1 MPSTK
6 TIQPMGTCTN
16 RLQIFNQVTIRKLCH
31 FFIAILFAI
40 SLPACSGSDKPD
52 VSDIT
57 VNLEL
62 QRFEQD
68 FFALDTNDLDGGL
81 AKLQSKY
88 PVFLGDFIQ
97 KVLGLP
103 PLSAGSPETRTLITK
118 FLGDYRPVKD
128 SVEKVFKTL
137 EDPKESIAEG
147 LKYVKHYFP
156 QYKTPAKLI
165 TFIGPMDAYFEAS
178 TAGYGD
184 ALTTDA
190 LIIGLQLHLGSN
202 FSIYRSEMGQA
213 LFPAYISRKF
223 SPEYI
228 PVNALKNIVDDLY
241 PENTV
246 GRSLVEKMVDK
257 GKRLYLLD
265 KFMPDT
271 PDTLKIGYTEKQL
284 KGSHD
289 NEGLIWNFILTN
301 SLAYNTDPSVIKGY
315 IGEAPNTAELGE
327 GSPGYIGLFIGR
339 QIVRKYMEKYPK
351 TTLPELVKLDP
362 KKLFELSKYRPG

>member
-1 MPSTK
+1 MRNTWNLKQTSHPIKFRSLYYLVVATMF
-6 TIQPMGTCTN
+6 TIC
-16 RLQIFNQVTIRKLCH
+16 LASCK
-31 FFIAILFAI
+31 
-40 SLPACSGSDKPD
+40 SGNEPD
-52 VSDIT
+52 VSDIK
-57 VNLEL
+57 VNLET

-68 FFALDTNDLDGGL
+68 FFALDTNDLNTGL
-81 AKLQSKY
+81 GKLQQKY

-103 PLSAGSPETRTLITK
+103 PLSAGLPETRILLTK
-118 FLGDYRPVKD
+118 FLSDYRPIKD
-128 SVEKVFKTL
+128 SSDKVFKNI
-137 EDPKESIAEG
+137 EESKEAITEG

-156 QYKTPAKLI
+156 AYKTPEKLV

-202 FSIYRSEMGQA
+202 FSLYRSEMGQA

-228 PVNALKNIVDDLY
+228 PVNALKNIVDDLF
-241 PENTV
+241 PENTA
-246 GRSLVEKMVDK
+246 GKSLVEKMVEK

-265 KFMPDT
+265 KFLPYT
-271 PDTLKIGYTEKQL
+271 EDTLKIGYTEKQL
-284 KGSHD
+284 KGSYD

-301 SLAYNTDPSVIKGY
+301 SLAYNTDPSIIKGY

-339 QIVRKYMEKYPK
+339 QIVRKYMEKYPD
-351 TTLPELVKLDP
+351 TTLTDLMKLDP

>member
-1 MPSTK
+1 MRTCKNHLLFLNQITRPK
-6 TIQPMGTCTN
+6 LRQVIIATI
-16 RLQIFNQVTIRKLCH
+16 
-31 FFIAILFAI
+31 FAI
-40 SLPACSGSDKPD
+40 SLAACSGSDAPD
-52 VSDIT
+52 VSDIE

-68 FFALDTNDLDGGL
+68 FFTLDTNDLEGGL
-81 AKLQSKY
+81 AKLQAKY
-88 PVFLGDFIQ
+88 PVFLADFIQ

-103 PLSAGSPETRTLITK
+103 PLNSGQPETRTLITK
-118 FLGDYRPVKD
+118 FLSDYRPIKD
-128 SVEKVFKTL
+128 STDKVFKNF
-137 EDPKESIAEG
+137 EEPKEAILQG

-156 QYKTPAKLI
+156 QYKTPEKLI
-165 TFIGPMDAYFEAS
+165 TFIGPLDAYFEGS

-202 FSIYRSEMGQA
+202 FSVYRSEMGQA

-228 PVNALKNIVDDLY
+228 PVNAMKNIVDDIY
-241 PENTV
+241 PDNTV
-246 GRSLVEKMVDK
+246 GKSLVEKMVDK

-265 KFMPDT
+265 RFMPQT
-271 PDTLKIGYTEKQL
+271 EDTLKIGYTEKQL
-284 KGSHD
+284 KGSYD

-301 SLAYNTDPSVIKGY
+301 SLAYNTDPSIIKGY

-339 QIVRKYMEKYPK
+339 QIVRKYMEKYPA
-351 TTLPELVKLDP
+351 TTLPELIKLDP

>member
-1 MPSTK
+1 MRNTRNQLQTFPPIKFRNIFHLLLATMFVFSVAS
-6 TIQPMGTCTN
+6 CTD
-16 RLQIFNQVTIRKLCH
+16 T
-31 FFIAILFAI
+31 
-40 SLPACSGSDKPD
+40 DEPD
-52 VSDIT
+52 VSDIK
-57 VNLEL
+57 VNLEM

-68 FFALDTNDLDGGL
+68 FFALDTNDLSAGL
-81 AKLQSKY
+81 GKLQEKY
-88 PVFLGDFIQ
+88 PVFLGDFVQ
-97 KVLGLP
+97 KILGLP
-103 PLSAGSPETRTLITK
+103 PLSAGLPETRNLIAK
-118 FLGDYRPVKD
+118 FLSDYRPIKD
-128 SVEKVFKTL
+128 STDKVFKNI
-137 EDPKESIAEG
+137 DQSKEIITEG

-156 QYKTPAKLI
+156 AYKTPGKLI

-184 ALTTDA
+184 AVTTDA
-190 LIIGLQLHLGSN
+190 LIIGLQLHLGSD
-202 FSIYRSEMGQA
+202 FSLYRSQMGQA

-241 PENTV
+241 PENTT
-246 GRSLVEKMVDK
+246 GKSLVEKMVEK

-265 KFMPDT
+265 KFLPHT
-271 PDTLKIGYTEKQL
+271 ADTLKIGYTEKQL
-284 KGSHD
+284 KGSYD

-301 SLAYNTDPSVIKGY
+301 SLAYNTDPSIIKGY

-339 QIVRKYMEKYPK
+339 QIVRKYMGKYPE
-351 TTLPELVKLDP
+351 TTLMDLMKLEP

>member
-1 MPSTK
+1 MRNTRNRPQLSHPIK
-6 TIQPMGTCTN
+6 FRNLRHLVITI
-16 RLQIFNQVTIRKLCH
+16 I
-31 FFIAILFAI
+31 FAI
-40 SLPACSGSDKPD
+40 CLASCKDSDEPD
-52 VSDIT
+52 VSDIK
-57 VNLEL
+57 VNLEM

-68 FFALDTNDLDGGL
+68 FFAIDTNDLNGSL
-81 AKLQSKY
+81 AKLQEKY

-103 PLSAGSPETRTLITK
+103 PLSAGLPETRTLITK
-118 FLGDYRPVKD
+118 FLSDYRPIKD
-128 SVEKVFKTL
+128 STDQVFKNI
-137 EDPKESIAEG
+137 DKSKEAITEG
-147 LKYVKHYFP
+147 LKYVKRYFP
-156 QYKTPAKLI
+156 AYKTPGKLI

-202 FSIYRSEMGQA
+202 FSLYRSEMGQA

-246 GRSLVEKMVDK
+246 GKSLVEKMVEK

-265 KFMPDT
+265 KFLPHT
-271 PDTLKIGYTEKQL
+271 ADTLKIGYTEKQL
-284 KGSHD
+284 KGSYD

-301 SLAYNTDPSVIKGY
+301 SLAYNTDPSIIKGY

-339 QIVRKYMEKYPK
+339 QIVRKYMEKNPK
-351 TTLPELVKLDP
+351 TTLTELMKLDP

>member
-1 MPSTK
+1 M
-6 TIQPMGTCTN
+6 IAG
-16 RLQIFNQVTIRKLCH
+16 IFS
-31 FFIAILFAI
+31 ILLAG
-40 SLPACSGSDKPD
+40 CGGNDQPD
-52 VSDIT
+52 VSDIKI
-57 VNLEL
+57 NLEL
-62 QRFEQD
+62 QRFEKD
-68 FFALDTNDLDGGL
+68 FFAIDTTALDAELK
-81 AKLQSKY
+81 KLQAKY

-103 PLSAGSPETRTLITK
+103 PLAAGVPETRLMITK
-118 FLGDYRPVKD
+118 FISDYRPIKD
-128 SVEKVFKTL
+128 SVDKVFKSF
-137 EDPKESIAEG
+137 EDPSLAITDG

-156 QYKTPAKLI
+156 AYKTPAKLI
-165 TFIGPMDAYFEAS
+165 TFIGPMDAYFEAA

-190 LIIGLQLHLGSN
+190 LIIGLQLHLGQN
-202 FSIYRSEMGQA
+202 FSVYKSEMGQA

-223 SPEYI
+223 APEYI
-228 PVNALKNIVDDLY
+228 PVNAIKNIIDDIY

-246 GRSLVEKMVDK
+246 GKTLVEKMVDK

-265 KFMPDT
+265 KLLPNT
-271 PDTLKIGYTEKQL
+271 HDTLKIGYTDRQL
-284 KGSHD
+284 KGSFD

-301 SLAYNTDPSVIKGY
+301 SLAYNTDPSIIKGY

-351 TTLPELVKLDP
+351 TTLPELIGLDA
-362 KKLFELSKYRPG
+362 KKVFELSKYRPG